1 MIKETLRLHPP
12 IPLLAPRESVED
24 VKVKDYDLAA
34 RTMVFIKAWTIGRD
48 PVLWDDPEEFK
59 PERFVNSAVDFIG
72 HDFELLPFGAGEEGL
87 PWNLVCHGN
96 Y

>member
-1 MIKETLRLHPP
+1 
-12 IPLLAPRESVED
+12 
-24 VKVKDYDLAA
+24 
-34 RTMVFIKAWTIGRD
+34 MVFIKAWTIGRD